1 MRSFLLRLSIV
12 LSLALIPCSA
22 VMFAQEAATTE
33 EAAATEPA
41 ATEPAATEEA
51 ASAETS
57 SAESSP
63 AKMAYDKAF
72 AEWKTLLNDMREL
85 QGQARDTD
93 DAALPALVTKYDQM
107 IQQGEA
113 MIPKLRDAAIEVYK
127 EAPNEDK
134 QIFRWLSTIA
144 QDYVSNDRF
153 EDAKPALDAL
163 RAGKA
168 PDPTIANNAGIVAF
182 TMNDFEAADA
192 LFAEAAAAGVLTS
205 TTQQMQSVV
214 VKYAEYWKEEKKLR
228 DRADSL
234 TGDAMLPR
242 VKMETNRGTMII
254 ELFEDEAPE
263 TVGNFVNLVELGF
276 YDGLTFHR
284 VLAGFMAQ
292 GGDPEGSGSGG
303 PGYTIYCECHEEN
316 HRKHFAGTLSMA
328 HAGRDTGGSQFFLTF
343 TPQPQLN
350 GKHTVFGR
358 VVEGMDVLAKL
369 KRRDPSQ
376 SKDLTFPGD
385 KIIKAEV
392 LNKRDREYLPN
403 KVR

>member
-1 MRSFLLRLSIV
+1 
-12 LSLALIPCSA
+12 
-22 VMFAQEAATTE
+22 
-33 EAAATEPA
+33 
-41 ATEPAATEEA
+41 
-51 ASAETS
+51 
-57 SAESSP
+57 
-63 AKMAYDKAF
+63 MAYDKAF